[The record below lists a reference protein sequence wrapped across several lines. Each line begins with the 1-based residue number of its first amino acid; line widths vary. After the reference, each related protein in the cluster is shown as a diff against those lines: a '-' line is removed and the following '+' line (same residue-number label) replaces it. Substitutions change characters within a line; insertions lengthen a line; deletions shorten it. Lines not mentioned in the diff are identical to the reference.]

1 LEGSRARAAYVDG
14 SLDQGNRR
22 LNTAGAPTMILC
34 LVPILVLLLAF
45 FVLPFGMM
53 FYESLFLSPLHAPED
68 SGATLANYLKLFGD
82 LVYLKVLLQ
91 TLALGVVVTLLTLIL
106 AYPVAYVL
114 ARTQRRQLLVFLV
127 ISPLV
132 VSIVIRS
139 YGWMVLLGRAGTVNT
154 ALQTVGLIDQPLAL
168 MYNWF
173 GATVALTHV
182 LLPYM
187 ILSLAS
193 VIEGIPESLED
204 SAAVLGAGWWA
215 RFRHILFPLSLEGV
229 GAGVTLVFMLAIGS
243 FVSVLLLGGSDTL
256 ILPLL
261 IYQQV
266 ILINNNF
273 AAALG
278 TYLLVISVTLLYV
291 QAHAFRVR
299 GAR

>member
-1 LEGSRARAAYVDG
+1 
-14 SLDQGNRR
+14 
-22 LNTAGAPTMILC
+22 MILFII
-34 LVPILVLLLAF
+34 PILVFLLAF
-45 FVLPFGMM
+45 FVLPFGVML
-53 FYESLFLSPLHAPED
+53 YQSLFLSPLIARENSEP
-68 SGATLANYLKLFGD
+68 TLANYIKLFGD
-82 LVYLKVLLQ
+82 LFYLKIVLQ
-91 TLALGVVVTLLTLIL
+91 TLALGAAVTLLALVIG
-106 AYPVAYVL
+106 YPVAYVL
-114 ARTQRRQLLVFLV
+114 ARARSRQLLIFLI

-132 VSIVIRS
+132 VSVVIRS

-154 ALQTVGLIDQPLAL
+154 LLQTAGIIEQPLAL

-173 GATVALTHV
+173 GVTVALTHV

-187 ILSLAS
+187 ILALAS

-204 SAAVLGAGWWA
+204 TAAVLGAGAWA
-215 RFRHILFPLSLEGV
+215 RFRYVLFPLSLEGV

-266 ILINNNF
+266 LLINNNF

-278 TYLLVISVTLLYV
+278 TALLAISLILLYV
-291 QAHAFRVR
+291 QARAFGT
-299 GAR
+299 GAFAS